1 MEKVSLRL
9 EGWGQASGDGG
20 KGLHRA
26 PAQQP
31 LSTPA
36 DDSSKRTFCDH
47 SPALPPA
54 LGSSCA
60 WSPDMVK
67 TESLL
72 DLGAGMLAFWRRP
85 WHPTLV
91 LLPGES
97 HGRGT
102 W

>member
-31 LSTPA
+31 LSTPL
-36 DDSSKRTFCDH
+36 SC
-47 SPALPPA
+47 PPLV

-60 WSPDMVK
+60 RGPDMVK

-72 DLGAGMLAFWRRP
+72 DSGSAK
-85 WHPTLV
+85 PTLLQV
-91 LLPGES
+91 RRQRSIGYAQGCL
-97 HGRGT
+97 
-102 W
+102 

>member
-1 MEKVSLRL
+1 MTAVKEPSVTTLL
-9 EGWGQASGDGG
+9 
-20 KGLHRA
+20 
-26 PAQQP
+26 P
-31 LSTPA
+31 
-36 DDSSKRTFCDH
+36 C
-47 SPALPPA
+47 PPA

-72 DLGAGMLAFWRRP
+72 DLGAAMLAFWRWQ
-85 WHPTLV
+85 WHPTPV

-97 HGRGT
+97 HGRGA